1 MAADLVVRVR
11 TDTTQAISGLDA
23 LLGKISRLSGVTAV
37 ASSVTAVASAFSMLG
52 TVAQTVSTAVSQVV
66 NAAMTQIRAERELEA
81 AVSQVGQRYGVSAE
95 AIKAYAAE
103 VQKATN
109 FGDEQVIQIS
119 AMLVR
124 FGLAGD
130 VLRRTIDISADLAQ
144 ALGMDL
150 TSAAEL
156 VGRALVEPDAAMRRL
171 RTAGIAFTD
180 SQKETIE
187 ALVESGRVAEAQAQI
202 LSMLESHYSNAA
214 ESAVEPT
221 KQAQNAFGDMLE
233 ELGIAVLE
241 LVNPIAQVL
250 VPLLSDVLTPIIKAL
265 AQVLNV
271 TLVPAINLVTKALG
285 WVINIVGQAVQGI
298 IDVIARIYA
307 WYSRVVWGVEMAGD
321 AGQKA
326 GADIADG
333 FGKAE
338 TAIAS
343 ATGAAQKFS
352 EAQKRAQTEAMKFLE
367 DLARREAVLRWGED
381 AVKLLEIR
389 AKLSQAG
396 FKPQEVDA
404 IIERLFR
411 VEAAEAAQKAA
422 EEQAKRRAEAARQA
436 HEAQERAR
444 REAASRAER
453 IRDEIATP
461 MDQLM
466 QKLQEARSLYLGG
479 QLTRAEYAAY
489 IEKQRREIFER
500 AGAMRPEQLPRY
512 AAAIQ
517 RGQAGAFSELLKA
530 LRPTTQRNF
539 DKETA
544 DNTRELVAVLERF
557 INELKNEAI

>member
-11 TDTTQAISGLDA
+11 TDTTQAVSGLDA
-23 LLGKISRLSGVTAV
+23 ILGKISRLSGISAV
-37 ASSVTAVASAFSMLG
+37 ASSITAVTSAFSMLG
-52 TVAQTVSTAVSQVV
+52 SVAQSVSAAVSQVV

-81 AVSQVGQRYGVSAE
+81 AIAQVGAKYGVSAD
-95 AIKAYAAE
+95 AVKAYAAE

-109 FGDEQVIQIS
+109 FGDEQVVQIS

-130 VLRRTIDISADLAQ
+130 VLKRTIDISADLAQ

-150 TSAAEL
+150 ASAADL
-156 VGRALVEPDAAMRRL
+156 VGRALIEPEKAMEGL
-171 RTAGIAFTD
+171 RTAGVAVTE
-180 SQKETIE
+180 SQKEIIKS
-187 ALVESGRVAEAQAQI
+187 LVESGRVAEAQSQI
-202 LSMLESHYSNAA
+202 LSMLESQYSNAA
-214 ESAVEPT
+214 EAAVEPT
-221 KQAQNAFGDMLE
+221 TQAANAFSDMLE
-233 ELGIAVLE
+233 ELGIALLE

-250 VPLLSDVLTPIIKAL
+250 VPLFADVLTPIIKAL

-298 IDVIARIYA
+298 IDVIARIYT

-326 GADIADG
+326 GASIADG

-352 EAQKRAQTEAMKFLE
+352 EAQKGAQREAAQFIAELE
-367 DLARREAVLRWGED
+367 RREAVLRWGEE

-389 AKLSQAG
+389 RKLSQAG
-396 FKPQEVDA
+396 YSQREIDA
-404 IIERLFR
+404 ILERMFR
-411 VEAAEAAQKAA
+411 VEEAEQAKKAA
-422 EEQAKRRAEAARQA
+422 EERVRQQAEAARRTQ
-436 HEAQERAR
+436 EAQERAR

-461 MDQLM
+461 LDQLM
-466 QKLQEARSLYLGG
+466 EKLQEARSLYISG

-489 IEKQRREIFER
+489 IEKQRREIVEQ
-500 AGAMRPEQLPRY
+500 AGAVRPEQLPRY

-517 RGQAGAFSELLKA
+517 RGQAGAFSELLRA

-544 DNTRELVAVLERF
+544 ENTRALVSVLERF
-557 INELKNEAI
+557 LDELKSGAI